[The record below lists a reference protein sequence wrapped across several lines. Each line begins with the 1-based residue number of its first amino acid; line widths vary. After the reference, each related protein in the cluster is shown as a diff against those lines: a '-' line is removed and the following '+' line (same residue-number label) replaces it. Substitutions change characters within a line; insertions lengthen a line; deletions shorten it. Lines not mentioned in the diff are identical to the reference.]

1 MSSEVTAPSKEY
13 DHRAIESAAN
23 AQWKVGDV
31 YRVHEHAK
39 DQKGQLKKKYYACS
53 MLPYPSG
60 KLHMGHVRNY
70 TINDVMTRQL
80 RMQGYNVLMPMGWD
94 AFGMPAENAALNNN
108 VPPAAWTYDNIAY
121 MKKQMDAMGL
131 AIDWSREVTTCKPDY
146 YRWNQWLF
154 LKMLEKGIAYRKT
167 QVVNWDPIDQTVLA
181 NEQVIDGRGW
191 RSGALVEKREIP
203 GYYLNITAYAEE
215 LLSGLEGL
223 GWPERVKL
231 MQQNWIGKSFG
242 VRFAF
247 THDIKDDTGSLIQ
260 DGKMYV
266 FTTRADTI
274 MGVTFCAVAAEHPL
288 ASHAAKTN
296 PALAAFIEKCKQ
308 GSVIEADLA
317 TQEKEG
323 MPTGLKVIH
332 PLTGEAVEV
341 WVGNYVLMTYGDGAV
356 MGVPAHDERDFA
368 FALKY
373 NITIKQVMSIAGETF
388 DATKWQEWYADK
400 EKVVAVHSGKYDGL
414 SHAQAVDAVATDIA
428 AKSLGEKKTT
438 YRLRDWGV
446 SRQRYWG
453 TPIPIIHCASCGEVP
468 VPEKDLPV
476 VLPEDCVPDG
486 SGNPL
491 NKREDFLACTCPKC
505 GKPARRETDTMDT
518 FVDSSWYFMRYTGPD
533 ANSMVDTRND
543 YWMPMDQYIGGI
555 EHAILHLL
563 YARFWTKVMRDLGL
577 VKFDEPFSNLLT
589 QGMVLNDTYYID
601 EPNGRKTWV
610 NPDDVVVETDDKGR
624 PLSAKH
630 KTTGA
635 KVEIGGVE
643 KMAKS
648 KNNGIDPQSLIDQ
661 YGADTARL
669 FTMFAAPPE
678 QQLEWS
684 SSGVEGA
691 SRFLRRLW
699 VFGATHAQEIG
710 QAAHTLPTQLSEA
723 DQALRL
729 ELHGVLKQA
738 NFDYQ
743 RKQYNTVVSAA
754 MKMLNAVEQAK
765 TVSPEVRRETF
776 GILLRVLYPVVP
788 HITFTLWQS
797 AGYVAQ
803 FGELLDAPWPEVDE
817 SALVQNEITLMV
829 QVNGKLRG
837 QVVVPADA
845 DKATIESLAVA
856 SDAAVKALNGA
867 APKKII
873 VVPGRLVNIVA

>member
-1 MSSEVTAPSKEY
+1 MTPTY
-13 DHRAIESAAN
+13 DHRVVEADAQ
-23 AQWKVGDV
+23 AQWESLDV
-31 YRVHEHAK
+31 YRVTEKAIDK
-39 DQKGQLKKKYYACS
+39 NGQVKPKFYACS

-70 TINDVMTRQL
+70 TINDVMARQL

-121 MKKQMDAMGL
+121 MKKQMKAMGL
-131 AIDWSREVTTCKPDY
+131 AIDWSKEVTTCSPDY

-167 QVVNWDPIDQTVLA
+167 QIVNWDPVDQTVLA

-203 GYYLNITAYAEE
+203 GYYLNITSYGDE
-215 LLSGLEGL
+215 LLSGLDHL

-247 THDIKDDTGSLIQ
+247 THDIKDQAGQLIQ
-260 DGKMYV
+260 DGKMFV

-274 MGVTFCAVAAEHPL
+274 MGVTFAAVAAEHPL
-288 ASHAAKTN
+288 ATHAATMNGGNQK
-296 PALAAFIEKCKQ
+296 LADFIEKCKK

-323 MPTGLKVIH
+323 MPTGLFVTH
-332 PLTGEAVEV
+332 PITGESVEV

-373 NITIKQVMSIAGETF
+373 KLPITCVMQKEGEVF
-388 DATKWQEWYADK
+388 NDQEWQEWYADK
-400 EKVVAVHSGKYDGL
+400 DHVKAINSGKYDGL
-414 SHAQAVDAVATDIA
+414 THKEAIDAVAHDLMS
-428 AKSLGEKKTT
+428 KGLGDKKIT
-438 YRLRDWGV
+438 YRLRDWGI

-453 TPIPIIHCASCGEVP
+453 TPIPIIHCGDEKTPGCGEVP

-491 NKREDFLACTCPKC
+491 NKREDFLKCACPRC

-533 ANSMVDTRND
+533 AKTMVDERND

-577 VKFDEPFSNLLT
+577 IKFDEPFKNLLT
-589 QGMVLNDTYYID
+589 QGMVLNETYFID
-601 EPNGRKTWV
+601 LEGGKKQWI
-610 NPDDVVVETDDKGR
+610 NPADVDIETDDKGR
-624 PLSAKH
+624 PV
-630 KTTGA
+630 GA
-635 KVEIGGVE
+635 KLKSNGVVVQIGGVE

-648 KNNGIDPQSLIDQ
+648 KNNGIDPQSLIDA

-684 SSGVEGA
+684 GSGVEGA

-699 VFGATHAQEIG
+699 NFSCQFQEAPIQKG
-710 QAAHTLPTQLSEA
+710 QSEKEDA
-723 DQALRL
+723 ALRR
-729 ELHGVLKQA
+729 ELYIILKQA

-743 RKQYNTVVSAA
+743 RIQYNTVVSAS
-754 MKMLNAVEQAK
+754 MKMLNTLEQGK
-765 TVSPEVRRETF
+765 SVSSTIVQE
-776 GILLRVLYPVVP
+776 GLSILLRILYPVVP
-788 HITFTLWQS
+788 HITHHLWEKL
-797 AGYVAQ
+797 GYQ
-803 FGELLDAPWPEVDE
+803 KEHGILLDASWPEVDE
-817 SALVQNEITLMV
+817 SALVQDEITLML

-837 QVVVPADA
+837 EILVPVNA
-845 DKATIESLAVA
+845 DKAMIEATALASEPVQ
-856 SDAAVKALNGA
+856 KALSGGT
-867 APKKII
+867 PKKII
-873 VVPGRLVNIVA
+873 VVPGRLVNIVV

>member
-1 MSSEVTAPSKEY
+1 
-13 DHRAIESAAN
+13 
-23 AQWKVGDV
+23 
-31 YRVHEHAK
+31 
-39 DQKGQLKKKYYACS
+39 
-53 MLPYPSG
+53 
-60 KLHMGHVRNY
+60 
-70 TINDVMTRQL
+70 
-80 RMQGYNVLMPMGWD
+80 
-94 AFGMPAENAALNNN
+94 
-108 VPPAAWTYDNIAY
+108 
-121 MKKQMDAMGL
+121 
-131 AIDWSREVTTCKPDY
+131 
-146 YRWNQWLF
+146 
-154 LKMLEKGIAYRKT
+154 
-167 QVVNWDPIDQTVLA
+167 
-181 NEQVIDGRGW
+181 
-191 RSGALVEKREIP
+191 
-203 GYYLNITAYAEE
+203 LNITAYAEE
-215 LLSGLEGL
+215 LLTGLEAL

-247 THDIKDDTGSLIQ
+247 THQIKDDAGQLIQ
-260 DGKMYV
+260 DGKMFV
-266 FTTRADTI
+266 FTTRADTV

-288 ASHAAKTN
+288 ALHAAKNN
-296 PALAAFIEKCKQ
+296 PALSAFIEKCKQ

-323 MPTGLKVIH
+323 MPTGLKVTH
-332 PLTGEAVEV
+332 PLTGAEVDV
-341 WVGNYVLMTYGDGAV
+341 WVGNYVLMSYGDGAV

-373 NITIKQVMSIAGETF
+373 KIAIKPVMAIDSQEFNAS
-388 DATKWQEWYADK
+388 AWQDWYADK
-400 EKVVAVHSGKYDGL
+400 ETVKAVNSGKYDGL
-414 SHAQAVDAVATDIA
+414 NHSDAVRAVAKDLA
-428 AKSLGEKKTT
+428 ALNLGELKTT
-438 YRLRDWGV
+438 YRLRDWGI

-453 TPIPIIHCASCGEVP
+453 TPIPIIHCESCGEVP

-491 NKREDFLACTCPKC
+491 NKREDFLKCICPKC
-505 GKPARRETDTMDT
+505 SKPARRETDTMDT
-518 FVDSSWYFMRYTGPD
+518 FVDSSWYFMRYTSPGAD
-533 ANSMVDTRND
+533 AMVDERND

-610 NPDDVVVETDDKGR
+610 NPEDVLVETDDKGR
-624 PLSAKH
+624 PVSAKH
-630 KTTGA
+630 KTSSKA
-635 KVEIGGVE
+635 VNLGGVE

-699 VFGATHAQEIG
+699 SYGSAHAVLVHSAKHE
-710 QAAHTLPTQLSEA
+710 LPANLSVA
-723 DQALRL
+723 DTALRL
-729 ELHGVLKQA
+729 EIHGVLKQA

-743 RKQYNTVVSAA
+743 RKQYNTVVSAT
-754 MKMLNAVEQAK
+754 MKMLNALEQAK
-765 TVSPEVRRETF
+765 TVSPEVRRETL
-776 GILLRVLYPVVP
+776 GILLRALYPVVP
-788 HITFTLWQS
+788 HITFTLWNA
-797 AGYVAQ
+797 AGYVQ
-803 FGELLDAPWPEVDE
+803 QWGDLLDAPWPEVDE
-817 SALVQNEITLMV
+817 SALVQNEITLMI

-837 QVVVPADA
+837 QVLVPTDA
-845 DKATIESLAVA
+845 DKASIEALALT
-856 SDAAVKALNGA
+856 SDAAIKAMNGA
-867 APKKII
+867 PAKKVII
-873 VVPGRLVNIVA
+873 VPGRLVNIVI